1 MLLVFMTDDV
11 HITQSSFGE
20 LTQCKPQA
28 TQVVV
33 ALTSRLVYALLVAFV
48 HRKPSTVRPYNGR
61 VVHSAESDDGQCV
74 VPRTSAAAL
83 ALGRIITVQDCLN
96 KKFIW
101 ISKLKMNSK
110 ISKISL

>member
-11 HITQSSFGE
+11 HRTQSSFGE
-20 LTQCKPQA
+20 LTQCKLQA

-61 VVHSAESDDGQCV
+61 VAHSAESDDGNVWCHGPARQ
-74 VPRTSAAAL
+74 RLLSAAL
-83 ALGRIITVQDCLN
+83 LQYRTVSIRNIQ
-96 KKFIW
+96 I
-101 ISKLKMNSK
+101 
-110 ISKISL
+110 